1 MFKTLYAL
9 GVTSSIN
16 VARAAAERLQSG
28 RIMEESG
35 EDEDEDSSCGSEE
48 SLSASE
54 ESHSSSPTHSLA
66 WTNPTPQL
74 HKEVLVSFPFSFP
87 IPLQVRTVLWCTD
100 LRVMSGSR
108 RHYSRSH
115 HQRSRPHSR
124 VWRAEWNQTEEGNE
138 QFPPPLNHQ
147 TQTRSQPQPPQP
159 DTDQTPTPTP
169 ETSSPQPP
177 QPDTDPTPGPPLTNQ
192 SRECLLN
199 NIKPCLTLLAHW
211 KTPAEEPKPP
221 KGKTK
226 KKPAQTSQ
234 KRTNNEPSQKH
245 KTQQAKKPHCSRKP
259 KKRRIKKAAKTPQN
273 TDTNKEFAQIPDT
286 NEDVSQILPIREVDM
301 EATETWDAADILT
314 YKIL

>member
-54 ESHSSSPTHSLA
+54 ESHSSSPIHSLA

-74 HKEVLVSFPFSFP
+74 HREVLVSFPFSFP
-87 IPLQVRTVLWCTD
+87 IPLQVWFPQALFPFPPPAFSTPLQKLPQALLPLSLPFPPLAFLAPFPHTVCVGATAIPPTATGT
-100 LRVMSGSR
+100 SATG
-108 RHYSRSH
+108 
-115 HQRSRPHSR
+115 
-124 VWRAEWNQTEEGNE
+124 VWRAEWNQTEEGDE

-159 DTDQTPTPTP
+159 DTDQTPTPNP

-192 SRECLLN
+192 S
-199 NIKPCLTLLAHW
+199 
-211 KTPAEEPKPP
+211 
-221 KGKTK
+221 
-226 KKPAQTSQ
+226 QTAP
-234 KRTNNEPSQKH
+234 RHMTF
-245 KTQQAKKPHCSRKP
+245 C
-259 KKRRIKKAAKTPQN
+259 I
-273 TDTNKEFAQIPDT
+273 
-286 NEDVSQILPIREVDM
+286 
-301 EATETWDAADILT
+301 
-314 YKIL
+314 

>member
-87 IPLQVRTVLWCTD
+87 IPLQVWFPQALFPFPPPAFSTPLQKLPQALLPLSLPFPPLAFLAPFPQTVCVGATAIPPTATGT
-100 LRVMSGSR
+100 SATG
-108 RHYSRSH
+108 
-115 HQRSRPHSR
+115 

-138 QFPPPLNHQ
+138 QHRPHPG
-147 TQTRSQPQPPQP
+147 
-159 DTDQTPTPTP
+159 
-169 ETSSPQPP
+169 TSSDQPKP
-177 QPDTDPTPGPPLTNQ
+177 NGSKTYDVLHLTNASRAYHKMCKDRGYCRGQTAQ
-192 SRECLLN
+192 S
-199 NIKPCLTLLAHW
+199 
-211 KTPAEEPKPP
+211 
-221 KGKTK
+221 
-226 KKPAQTSQ
+226 
-234 KRTNNEPSQKH
+234 
-245 KTQQAKKPHCSRKP
+245 CSCSWVVPRVFP
-259 KKRRIKKAAKTPQN
+259 
-273 TDTNKEFAQIPDT
+273 
-286 NEDVSQILPIREVDM
+286 
-301 EATETWDAADILT
+301 
-314 YKIL
+314 